1 MWRPPISNAACNKQ
15 ASLGWPGGGDVKT
28 KNRTYMPVLFFDA
41 KKMSCKNLVLYTY
54 MPCSWTCFSQVD
66 SVFSLFLSFFPCVLN
81 CSCFLPCLLPLS
93 LHVYS
98 PSRFPPVLLPVFLL
112 SSNMVYFHFDFNFRY
127 FLPFGCWSL
136 IAPWSAWAWLAV
148 ETIEDWKIKGMKRK
162 TWIFCW
168 KSISVNL
175 AVGKPLSSSYGSCVC
190 RRRAWDQGNHRKGQ
204 IWGALHIFDRVDPD
218 FEASQFGMGAEDIQF
233 AHRCPPV
240 QPWRARNPKQSCDK
254 AVYRIFWA
262 GVEWRSPETTLHRS
276 EPQGYIDTGLQWAFL
291 GCT

>member
-15 ASLGWPGGGDVKT
+15 ASLGWSGGWCKS
-28 KNRTYMPVLFFDA
+28 
-41 KKMSCKNLVLYTY
+41 KKPYLYASFVFLMQKRCHARIWCYTRIL
-54 MPCSWTCFSQVD
+54 PCSWTCFSQVV

-98 PSRFPPVLLPVFLL
+98 SSRFTPVLLPVFLL

-175 AVGKPLSSSYGSCVC
+175 AVG
-190 RRRAWDQGNHRKGQ
+190 
-204 IWGALHIFDRVDPD
+204 
-218 FEASQFGMGAEDIQF
+218 
-233 AHRCPPV
+233 
-240 QPWRARNPKQSCDK
+240 
-254 AVYRIFWA
+254 
-262 GVEWRSPETTLHRS
+262 
-276 EPQGYIDTGLQWAFL
+276 
-291 GCT
+291 

>member
-1 MWRPPISNAACNKQ
+1 MHVWCCTHF
-15 ASLGWPGGGDVKT
+15 LCFCVFWWPC
-28 KNRTYMPVLFFDA
+28 P
-41 KKMSCKNLVLYTY
+41 
-54 MPCSWTCFSQVD
+54 WTCFSRMIDMIVFS
-66 SVFSLFLSFFPCVLN
+66 SVFNV
-81 CSCFLPCLLPLS
+81 FLPFPFLLIRLCVGLVVVVSCPCLFFS
-93 LHVYS
+93 
-98 PSRFPPVLLPVFLL
+98 SRFLLPVFLL

-148 ETIEDWKIKGMKRK
+148 ETIEDWKIKWTKRK
-162 TWIFCW
+162 TWTFCW

-240 QPWRARNPKQSCDK
+240 QPWRARNPKQSCGK

-276 EPQGYIDTGLQWAFL
+276 EPQGYIDTGLQWAYL
-291 GCT
+291 GCTYRGRSNSAENMFWLFKGNLLGWML